1 MIVAFV
7 CGYVLG
13 ALSLLLIVG
22 LWGPR
27 GRIG

>member
-13 ALSLLLIVG
+13 AISLLLIVG